1 MNLLTLEHIKK
12 SYTDRIL
19 FSEVSL
25 GINEEDKIGLIG
37 INGTG
42 KSTLLKI
49 IAGLEQPD
57 EGTLTKGKTLRIAY
71 LAQTPV
77 FDYSQNIL
85 KNITYNQKS
94 PQEDY
99 RNIEGEA
106 RAMLLKLGIDCP
118 EQSPDILSGG
128 QKKRV
133 ALVQTLLTPA
143 DLLILDEPT
152 NHLDSEMTEWLE
164 AYLKKFR
171 GAFVMITHDRYFLD
185 RVSNKIW
192 ELDKGKLYSYQ
203 TNYSGF
209 LARKRRDHIGN
220 RTQSKKSF

>member
-77 FDYSQNIL
+77 L
-85 KNITYNQKS
+85 KITVMG
-94 PQEDY
+94 DHH
-99 RNIEGEA
+99 
-106 RAMLLKLGIDCP
+106 
-118 EQSPDILSGG
+118 
-128 QKKRV
+128 KR
-133 ALVQTLLTPA
+133 T
-143 DLLILDEPT
+143 
-152 NHLDSEMTEWLE
+152 S
-164 AYLKKFR
+164 KF
-171 GAFVMITHDRYFLD
+171 F
-185 RVSNKIW
+185 
-192 ELDKGKLYSYQ
+192 
-203 TNYSGF
+203 
-209 LARKRRDHIGN
+209 
-220 RTQSKKSF
+220 